1 MKDDPNNA
9 NSTLPSIVSSSLL
22 YSSLLMTQ
30 AQLQTENNFYRQKM
44 DFLKEEVHWLKE
56 QLGLLKND
64 RFGKKTEQLST
75 VQPELFDE
83 ADLDASGELIETPE
97 AEEETLIYTRKKTQ
111 RSKRYLDTS
120 TLPRE
125 RKLHDLPEAEKTCA
139 CGKEKHKIG
148 DDIREEIQA
157 QRTTLKVIEHVRPK
171 YACRSCES
179 VSMAPAVELPIPKSK
194 AGTSLLVEIILNKY
208 AYHLPL
214 YRQAKMFKIHG
225 LNVSDN
231 TLGYWVMSAAKV
243 LEPLNLALFK
253 ALKMSTALQ
262 VDETPVKILKP
273 DKKAYLW
280 AYHSYLPGKRFIVF
294 DFSLTRAGVNVNER
308 LDNFSGL
315 LQSDGYS
322 GYNQQRA
329 REDII
334 NLGCWDHA
342 RRYFVDVVK
351 AAGNNKTGKAGGIL
365 KLIGKLYKIEAE
377 IKNATPEE
385 RYQYR
390 QQYAKSVLEHVKSY
404 ADKIHAPPNSLL
416 GKAVHYLKTQ
426 WPELIRYIEYGHAEL
441 ANIWV
446 ENQIRPFAVGRRNWL
461 FIGNETSGQRAALL
475 YSLIQSCYL
484 NDIDPHVY
492 LTYVLNQAHAM
503 RKGEVDPAQL
513 LPHTIDLTKLKKS

>member
-1 MKDDPNNA
+1 MKDMPNNA
-9 NSTLPSIVSSSLL
+9 DSTSPTIVSSSLL
-22 YSSLLMTQ
+22 YSSLLITQ
-30 AQLQTENNFYRQKM
+30 ARLHAESDHNRQKM
-44 DFLKEEVHWLKE
+44 DVLKEEVRWLKE

-64 RFGKKTEQLST
+64 QFGKKTEQLST

-83 ADLDASGELIETPE
+83 SDLDGCGELVEEPE
-97 AEEETLIYTRKKTQ
+97 AEEETLTYTREKAP
-111 RSKRYLDTS
+111 RNKRYLDTS
-120 TLPRE
+120 NLPRE
-125 RKLHDLPEAEKTCA
+125 QKRHDISEAEKTCA
-139 CGKEKHKIG
+139 CGEEKHKIG
-148 DDIREEIQA
+148 EDVREEIQA

-179 VSMAPAVELPIPKSK
+179 VSMAPAIELPIPKSK
-194 AGTSLLVEIILNKY
+194 ADTSLLVEIILNKY

-214 YRQAKMFKIHG
+214 YRQAKMFKVHG

-243 LEPLNLALFK
+243 LEPLGVALFN
-253 ALKMSTALQ
+253 ALNTSIALQ
-262 VDETPVKILKP
+262 VDETPVKLLKP

-294 DFSLTRAGVNVNER
+294 DFSLTRSGANVNER
-308 LDNFSGL
+308 LSDFSGL
-315 LQSDGYS
+315 LQSDGYA

-329 REDII
+329 RTHIVK
-334 NLGCWDHA
+334 LGCWDHV

-365 KLIGKLYKIEAE
+365 KLIGKLYKSEAE
-377 IKNATPEE
+377 IKNATSEE

-390 QQYAKSVLEHVKSY
+390 QQHAKPVLEHIKSY
-404 ADKIHAPPNSLL
+404 ADKIHAPSNSLL

-426 WPELIRYIEYGHAEL
+426 WPELIRYIEHGHAEL

-484 NDIDPHVY
+484 NAIDPHVY
-492 LTYVLNQAHAM
+492 LTYVLNQVHPI
-503 RKGEVDPAQL
+503 RKGEVDPALL
-513 LPHTIDLTKLKKS
+513 LPHKIDPAKLKIT